1 MNCKSREL
9 SIWKFESNWP
19 SIFHRGF
26 ILNACYET
34 AESLSAEFEL
44 DDAVLGNLGL
54 ICNKTYEHYDRKAAI
69 TDQSPYNDITI
80 SL

>member
-1 MNCKSREL
+1 MNCKSRKL

-19 SIFHRGF
+19 SIFQRGF
-26 ILNACYET
+26 VIDACYET
-34 AESLSAEFEL
+34 FLSAEFEL
-44 DDAVLGNLGL
+44 DDAVQGNLGL

-69 TDQSPYNDITI
+69 TDQSPYNDITV